1 MVTRTNKIFVGGLS
15 ASTSVEDLKNFF
27 DKYGKVADA
36 MLMFDKST
44 ERHRGFGFVVF
55 ESEEDADKA
64 CKDHFHEINAKMVE
78 AKLAQPKEV
87 MFPFGKG
94 RPMDRGYGHGGSGI
108 YAEYFGELSLLF
120 MQNLI

>member
-44 ERHRGFGFVVF
+44 ERHRGA
-55 ESEEDADKA
+55 SETSETTNDAHL
-64 CKDHFHEINAKMVE
+64 HF
-78 AKLAQPKEV
+78 
-87 MFPFGKG
+87 
-94 RPMDRGYGHGGSGI
+94 D
-108 YAEYFGELSLLF
+108 
-120 MQNLI
+120 

>member
-1 MVTRTNKIFVGGLS
+1 
-15 ASTSVEDLKNFF
+15 
-27 DKYGKVADA
+27 
-36 MLMFDKST
+36 
-44 ERHRGFGFVVF
+44 VVF

-108 YAEYFGELSLLF
+108 YAEYFAQMAGGMVRCRGRARPPYPSFYGGTGIYL
-120 MQNLI
+120 